1 MRLLPSLFAL
11 FLAVPLLEVY
21 LLIEVGQAI
30 GAPLTIA
37 AVVGTA
43 LLGAALVRYQGM
55 VTVTRFYAQLARGEL
70 PGFTLFEGACLLVA
84 GALLLTPGFFTD
96 AVGFALLTPPFRS
109 WAYTRLRH
117 RLNIRMWASGPGPGD
132 ERRDPHHQDGG
143 DRRGPTTIEGEYRDH
158 DRKREKNR

>member
-1 MRLLPSLFAL
+1 MRLFPSLFAL

-55 VTVTRFYAQLARGEL
+55 VTATRLYTQVNQGEL
-70 PGFTLFEGACLLVA
+70 PAQTLFEGACLLVA

-96 AVGFALLTPPFRS
+96 GVGFALLTPPLRR
-109 WAYTRLRH
+109 WLYRHLRH
-117 RLNIRMWASGPGPGD
+117 RLVIRADPFAPSGWEGDPHKDERGPTTLEG
-132 ERRDPHHQDGG
+132 EFRRRDPH
-143 DRRGPTTIEGEYRDH
+143 DR
-158 DRKREKNR
+158 DRP

>member
-1 MRLLPSLFAL
+1 MRLFPSLFVL

-43 LLGAALVRYQGM
+43 LLGAGLARYQGM
-55 VTVTRFYAQLARGEL
+55 VTVTRLYTQLNHGEL
-70 PGFTLFEGACLLVA
+70 PGQALFDGACLLVA

-96 AVGFALLTPPFRS
+96 AIGFALLTPPLRR
-109 WAYTRLRH
+109 WAFQHLQH
-117 RLNIRMWASGPGPGD
+117 RLIVRAGPFGPDDWA
-132 ERRDPHHQDGG
+132 DPHRQDH
-143 DRRGPTTIEGEYRDH
+143 RGSTLEGEYRRRDPQ
-158 DRKREKNR
+158 DRNRP